1 MLKNIATATDFV
13 DVWTH
18 EWICHTDRS
27 GQIDESNWYSDANTV
42 HYQMFDT
49 VPQYVIDTANEN
61 FSTYSTSIIKQ
72 NPGMVLP
79 EHTDAYYKFKEQHG
93 YRGDIERWCIFL
105 QDWQPGHYFDMNSK
119 PIVQWKKGDY
129 VELKEGIPHRG
140 SNSGNVPKYTAQIT
154 GIKK

>member
-1 MLKNIATATDFV
+1 MLKNISTATEFV
-13 DVWTH
+13 DEWTH
-18 EWICHTDRS
+18 EWICHTA
-27 GQIDESNWYSDANTV
+27 SNVNEWYVDANTV
-42 HYQMFDT
+42 HYQIFDS
-49 VPQYVIDTANEN
+49 VPQYIIDTAKDN
-61 FSTYSTSIIKQ
+61 FEFYSTSIIKQ
-72 NPGMVLP
+72 NPGMVIP

-140 SNSGNVPKYTAQIT
+140 SNSGNVPKYTGQIT
-154 GIKK
+154 GLKK